1 MDTAELNR
9 LIANIVRTGKILEVQ
24 AGLVRVE
31 FSPELQT
38 DWLQYFVP
46 FAGGVSVHRMPSKGE
61 SCMVLAPSG
70 DLEAAM
76 VLCGIAS
83 TDHPSPSNSADETVV
98 QFPDGASV
106 KYNHKASH
114 LEIVGIKTA
123 VVTAGQSTEINCPQN
138 TIKGPTTI
146 NGLLTCTQGMNISG
160 GGTATAVFTGNVQ
173 HTGQYDN
180 TGCITSNGVELHTH
194 THGGVMAGGATTGK
208 PS

>member
-61 SCMVLAPSG
+61 SCVVLAPSG

-83 TDHPSPSNSADETVV
+83 TDHPSPSSSADETVV

-114 LEIVGIKTA
+114 LEIAGINTA
-123 VVTAGQSTEINCPQN
+123 VVNAGQSSEINCPQN
-138 TIKGPTTI
+138 TINGATTI

-160 GGTATAVFTGNVQ
+160 GGAATAVFTGNVE
-173 HTGQYDN
+173 HNGNYDN
-180 TGCITSNGVELHTH
+180 TGRISSNGVVLHTH
-194 THGGVMAGGATTGK
+194 THGGVMAGGANTGK

>member
-46 FAGGVSVHRMPSKGE
+46 FAGGVSVHRMPSVGE

-114 LEIVGIKTA
+114 LEIAGIQTA
-123 VVTAGQSTEINCPQN
+123 VVTAGQSTEINCPSN
-138 TIKGPTTI
+138 TVNGKTTI
-146 NGLLTCTQGMNISG
+146 NGATTINGPLTCTQGMNISG
-160 GGTATAVFTGNVQ
+160 GSGATAVFTGNVE
-173 HTGQYDN
+173 HKG
-180 TGCITSNGVELHTH
+180 GSMSSNGVVVDTH
-194 THGGVMAGGATTGK
+194 DHPDNHGGNTGK
-208 PS
+208 PNK

>member
-31 FSPELQT
+31 FSKELQT

-46 FAGGVSVHRMPSKGE
+46 FAGGVSVHRMPSVGE
-61 SCMVLAPSG
+61 SCVVLAPSG

-83 TDHPSPSNSADETVV
+83 TAHPSPSQSKDETVV
-98 QFPDGASV
+98 RFPDGASV
-106 KYNHKASH
+106 KYNHVASH
-114 LEIVGIKTA
+114 LEITGIKTA
-123 VVTAGQSTEINCPQN
+123 VVNAGQSTEINCPKN
-138 TIKGPTTI
+138 TINGPTTI
-146 NGLLTCTQGMNISG
+146 NGLLTCTQGMTISG
-160 GGTATAVFTGNVQ
+160 GTGATATFTGNVQ
-173 HTGQYDN
+173 HIGKYDN
-180 TGCITSNGVELHTH
+180 TGSITSNGVDLHTH
-194 THGGVMAGGATTGK
+194 THSGVMTGGSNTGK